1 MRAGFKE
8 ESVHDARHMA
18 RYTLTGFAR
27 RRVVRVLG
35 DAIAL
40 ADAEQPDLLIDL
52 ATLTGAARVALGPEV
67 PALFGSDP
75 DVVAALARTASAEHD
90 VLWPMPLWAPYDEE
104 LGSKV
109 ADLNNVSASA
119 FAGAIFGAL
128 FLKRFVTASPRWL
141 HIDLYAWNARERPGR
156 GVGAEPQG
164 VRALYRYLME
174 RYGTA

>member
-1 MRAGFKE
+1 LC
-8 ESVHDARHMA
+8 DA
-18 RYTLTGFAR
+18 L
-27 RRVVRVLG
+27 
-35 DAIAL
+35 AL
-40 ADAEQPDLLIDL
+40 ADAEQPDLMIDF

-75 DVVAALARTASAEHD
+75 ELVAALARTAAAEHD

-109 ADLNNVSASA
+109 ADINNVSASA

-141 HIDLYAWNARERPGR
+141 HVDLYAWNPRERPGR
-156 GVGAEPQG
+156 SLGAEPQG
-164 VRALYRYLME
+164 VRAVFRFLME
-174 RYGTA
+174 RYGAA